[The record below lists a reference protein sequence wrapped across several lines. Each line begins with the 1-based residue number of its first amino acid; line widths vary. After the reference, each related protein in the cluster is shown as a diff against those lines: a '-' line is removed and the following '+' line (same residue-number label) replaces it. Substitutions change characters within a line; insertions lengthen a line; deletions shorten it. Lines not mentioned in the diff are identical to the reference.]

1 MKAFSLVIVAALALR
16 LFLAW
21 NAEVTADVGVYH
33 FVAESLNNGATL
45 YRDTGSLYPYPP
57 TWSYVER
64 AALYLSN
71 TTGLSFAFLVALP
84 TIFCDV
90 GIGILL
96 YVVCRKRGNSSMAAA
111 IIYLFNPI
119 SLVISS
125 LHCQFDAIPIFSSL
139 LAAWATISLTGYQQG
154 LISGLALGA
163 AISLKSYPVLLLP
176 VLLFRLSG
184 HINRLIF
191 LVCAVCPTAILLYPH
206 LATVFPDVNDQLFHY
221 RGVFDQGWAAF
232 LRNSPTVRDAILPN
246 VSLDEA
252 AASSRRQY
260 VAIIAVLALWDLIL
274 ILCRRGADIFSRMAT
289 TFMLF
294 YVLVASVSSQ
304 YLLWALPFLLITS
317 VPFALIYTV
326 AGSLALLGFY
336 CACWP
341 DVLFSGIFSGLNPQF
356 QNPVDWWRY
365 GTLVWWMVVMAW
377 FVMRFAEAWRR
388 LLTNFK
394 NVRIVDG
401 PAGPE

>member
-1 MKAFSLVIVAALALR
+1 
-16 LFLAW
+16 
-21 NAEVTADVGVYH
+21 
-33 FVAESLNNGATL
+33 
-45 YRDTGSLYPYPP
+45 
-57 TWSYVER
+57 
-64 AALYLSN
+64 
-71 TTGLSFAFLVALP
+71 LVALP

-96 YVVCRKRGNSSMAAA
+96 YVVCRKRGNSSMAVA

-119 SLVISS
+119 SLIISS

-184 HINRLIF
+184 QINRLIF
-191 LVCAVCPTAILLYPH
+191 LACAVCPTAILLYPH

-232 LRNSPTVRDAILPN
+232 LRNSPHVRDAILPD

-252 AASSRRQY
+252 AAISRRQY
-260 VAIIAVLALWDLIL
+260 VAFIAVLALWDLIL
-274 ILCRRGADIFSRMAT
+274 ILRGRGVDIFSRMAT

-294 YVLVASVSSQ
+294 YALVASVSSQ
-304 YLLWALPFLLITS
+304 YLLWALPFLLLTN

-336 CACWP
+336 CAYWP
-341 DVLFSGIFSGLNPQF
+341 DVLFPGVLSGLNPQF
-356 QNPVDWWRY
+356 HNPVDWWRY
-365 GTLVWWMVVMAW
+365 GTLVWWVVVMTW
-377 FVMRFAEAWRR
+377 FVMRLAEAWRR

-394 NVRIVDG
+394 NVKIVDG